1 MIFGGTP
8 ETAILNDPDL
18 VFLLNAGNASS
29 GGDGITG
36 GSGTWYDMS
45 GNGKNFGVGYGN
57 PTWRDDYGGV
67 IGFTAADEGSSDHF
81 ILDVNVA
88 AAKMTNTTMFVVVK
102 NTRSAGVI
110 AFSGILHARGGGG
123 MSTGIQGTGSLYGAA
138 GPSGNLGYN
147 YGSSIATWRYN
158 SGLTFPLNKWCL
170 AVVAVDIS
178 VGATF
183 YMCDAD
189 NGIQTNVHSLTSYGT
204 ISDFR
209 TTRIGRETGGYS
221 SGADSNRGWQGD
233 YAMAGMYT
241 RTLNYGEV
249 EKIYNS
255 LKSKYGI

>member
-36 GSGTWYDMS
+36 GNGTWYDMS
-45 GNGKNFGVGYGN
+45 GNGKDFAVGYGT

-110 AFSGILHARGGGG
+110 DFSGILHSRGGGG
-123 MSTGIQGTGSLYGAA
+123 MSTGIQGTSSLYGAA

-147 YGSSIATWRYN
+147 YGN
-158 SGLTFPLNKWCL
+158 SVCNL
-170 AVVAVDIS
+170 ALQFWTYFSA
-178 VGATF
+178 
-183 YMCDAD
+183 
-189 NGIQTNVHSLTSYGT
+189 
-204 ISDFR
+204 
-209 TTRIGRETGGYS
+209 
-221 SGADSNRGWQGD
+221 
-233 YAMAGMYT
+233 
-241 RTLNYGEV
+241 
-249 EKIYNS
+249 K
-255 LKSKYGI
+255 

>member
-36 GSGTWYDMS
+36 GNGTWYDMS
-45 GNGKNFGVGYGN
+45 GNGKDFAVGYDT

-67 IGFTAADEGSSDHF
+67 IGFAGATLGNSDHF

-102 NTRSAGVI
+102 NTRSGGVRDFAGI
-110 AFSGILHARGGGG
+110 IQSSGGGG
-123 MSTGIQGTGSLYGAA
+123 DIFGIQGTSGWFGAA

-147 YGSSIATWRYN
+147 WSNATVTWRYN

-170 AVVAVDIS
+170 AVVAVDTS

-189 NGIQTNVHSLTSYGT
+189 NGIQTNVHSYSSYGT
-204 ISDFR
+204 LGNMR
-209 TTRIGRETGGYS
+209 TTRIGR
-221 SGADSNRGWQGD
+221 GASDPVPPTDPNWGWQGD